1 MRFLRHCP
9 AGIAWAAAAFA
20 PLDIAHASLG
30 GTGDHAS
37 ETPDE
42 FQIVGEVMLLSDYRF
57 RGVSY
62 SHGSPVAQGMV
73 SLAHESGFYG
83 GIFASSLGNHEYYGA
98 VEVDLF
104 AGWAG
109 AIAPGISADLTLLY
123 YYYPDAN
130 DSISPRPHSFEVA
143 AQFSGSVGP
152 VQPTVGVWYAWEQ
165 DVLGGRDNLY
175 LFSDIVVGIAKTP
188 LSVKLHGGYT
198 RGAYSLASDRKTFD
212 WSAGLM
218 FDAGSGVHLGIDY
231 IGMSGPKLDKYTD
244 DAVMI
249 GLAAQF

>member
-9 AGIAWAAAAFA
+9 AGIAWAAAAFV
-20 PLDIAHASLG
+20 PLDMVHASPAE
-30 GTGDHAS
+30 TGDHAS
-37 ETPDE
+37 EVSDE
-42 FQIVGEVMLLSDYRF
+42 FQIVAEAMLLSDYRF

-73 SLAHESGFYG
+73 SLVHESGFYG
-83 GIFASSLGNHEYYGA
+83 GIFASSLGNHDYYGA

-109 AIAPGISADLTLLY
+109 TVAPGIAADLTLLY
-123 YYYPDAN
+123 YYYPDASA
-130 DSISPRPHSFEVA
+130 SISPRPHSFEAA
-143 AQFSGSVGP
+143 AQFSGNVGP
-152 VQPTVGVWYAWEQ
+152 VQPTVGIWYAWEQ
-165 DVLGGRDNLY
+165 EPLGGRDNLY
-175 LFSDIVVGIAKTP
+175 LFSDVVAGIPKTP

-198 RGAYSLASDRKTFD
+198 RGAYSLASGRKTFD

-231 IGMSGPKLDKYTD
+231 IGMSGPKLDDYTD
-244 DAVMI
+244 DTVMV
-249 GLAAQF
+249 GLAVQF